1 MEPVSL
7 ILTALV
13 TGAAEAIGGDA
24 YKSLKE
30 AIARRFVG
38 KPKAQMVLAEHEKQP
53 EVWEKPLEAELIE
66 VDADKDEEIIQKAQ
80 ELLKLMN
87 FQAAAQGKY
96 NINAGQIKGIVG
108 DVKDGTVNQT
118 IN

>member
-24 YKSLKE
+24 YKRLKDVIKHKF
-30 AIARRFVG
+30 AG
-38 KPKAQMVLAEHEKQP
+38 KPRAEMVLAEHEKQP

-66 VDADKDEEIIQKAQ
+66 VGADKDEEIIKKAQ
-80 ELLKLMN
+80 ELLKLTHP
-87 FQAAAQGKY
+87 QEAAQGKFK
-96 NINAGQIKGIVG
+96 INAEQIKGIVG
-108 DVKDGTVNQT
+108 DIKGGTVNQT